1 MKSEAGGRGS
11 SACRFHPAAVTTQR
25 GSVLTQVMVWLAIMG
40 VIYWVFFVALARQE
54 NPNTQRLLQQQPQG
68 EVVLQRNRAGH
79 YVADGEINGERVVF
93 LLDTGA
99 TQVALSTQLARRL
112 GLKSGAAVTLQTAA
126 GPAMGYQTRLASVR
140 LASIEMRDVAA
151 LVSDGLD
158 PDTVLLGMNFLK
170 RLDMTQRGD
179 QLILKPV
186 PAQRR

>member
-1 MKSEAGGRGS
+1 MRGETGGCGLNV
-11 SACRFHPAAVTTQR
+11 CRFHTVAPNPQR
-25 GSVLTQVMVWLAIMG
+25 GSVMTQVVVWLAIMG
-40 VIYWVFFVALARQE
+40 VIYWVFFVLLARQE
-54 NPNTQRLLQQQPQG
+54 NPNTQRLLQLQPQG

-93 LLDTGA
+93 LVDTGA

-112 GLKSGAAVTLQTAA
+112 GLKLGAAVTLQTAA
-126 GPAMGYQTRLASVR
+126 GPAPGYQTRLASVR
-140 LASIEMRDVAA
+140 LASIEMREVSA

-170 RLDMTQRGD
+170 RLEMIQRD
-179 QLILKPV
+179 DKLILRPA